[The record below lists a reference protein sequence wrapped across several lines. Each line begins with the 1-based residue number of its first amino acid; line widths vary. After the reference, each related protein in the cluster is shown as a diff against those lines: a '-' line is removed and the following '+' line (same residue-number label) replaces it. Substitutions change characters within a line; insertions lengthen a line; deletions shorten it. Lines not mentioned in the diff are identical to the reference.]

1 VGLLL
6 AADIQ
11 IEPQLRWNLSS
22 PQSGSNLREQAFPPH
37 PFYATKTVSVLVR
50 KTHPRLMMSDFNERG
65 RCRFNIRTV
74 EGNPSIEIE
83 LLEDTLRQLA
93 TMELRF
99 EVRSGITLESAR
111 NVAELM
117 NDFINALIVTRHP
130 ERLATFARR

>member
-1 VGLLL
+1 MPLQHQNCRG
-6 AADIQ
+6 
-11 IEPQLRWNLSS
+11 ES
-22 PQSGSNLREQAFPPH
+22 
-37 PFYATKTVSVLVR
+37 
-50 KTHPRLMMSDFNERG
+50 FNRD
-65 RCRFNIRTV
+65 RI
-74 EGNPSIEIE
+74 
-83 LLEDTLRQLA
+83 TLRQLA